1 MVEVQTLGH
10 HLRAYQDVRLALL
23 EIGDDALVGGTG
35 AGGVQVH
42 TGYAGVGEE
51 GFDVIFYFFR
61 AEAAVAQVS
70 ALAGGADAGQLVGVA
85 TVVAGQLVQPLMVGE
100 ADVAVLALGYQ
111 RRCCTLSWGEAAA
124 VLKEDD
130 LLFLFQRLA
139 DIL

>member
-1 MVEVQTLGH
+1 MSSS
-10 HLRAYQDVRLALL
+10 
-23 EIGDDALVGGTG
+23 I
-35 AGGVQVH
+35 
-42 TGYAGVGEE
+42 
-51 GFDVIFYFFR
+51 FFR

-100 ADVAVLALGYQ
+100 ADVAVLAFGYPAAGVA
-111 RRCCTLSWGEAAA
+111 LYHGGETAA

-130 LLFLFQRLA
+130 LFFLFQRLA